1 MIWFLLGN
9 RFQLTCLC
17 LFIAG
22 DCENCHQRNMYSDQA
37 DKIQRCQVLR
47 KWVQFIC
54 PCRKLRLFLVL
65 TKNSSKRCKYQF
77 NVKLWFLFVCLE
89 FWSYSRIFHSFLD
102 FGIMILYPYLFDL
115 KHTLS
120 LFTVVRKRTDVPN
133 FEVTGLSIMYAIN
146 IPQKVLFLLM

>member
-1 MIWFLLGN
+1 MIWFLWE
-9 RFQLTCLC
+9 
-17 LFIAG
+17 IAFS
-22 DCENCHQRNMYSDQA
+22 CVYVCSLQEIA
-37 DKIQRCQVLR
+37 KIVINA
-47 KWVQFIC
+47 IC
-54 PCRKLRLFLVL
+54 TLISR
-65 TKNSSKRCKYQF
+65 TKYRGARSWESEYNLSAQKPQIVIGFNQELIKTLQYQF

-115 KHTLS
+115 KNTLS

>member
-9 RFQLTCLC
+9 RFQLCLSVHC
-17 LFIAG
+17 
-22 DCENCHQRNMYSDQA
+22 R
-37 DKIQRCQVLR
+37 RLR
-47 KWVQFIC
+47 KLSPTQYVLWSAGQNTEVPGPEKVSTIYL
-54 PCRKLRLFLVL
+54 PRNLRLLLVL

-77 NVKLWFLFVCLE
+77 NVELWFLFVCLE

-102 FGIMILYPYLFDL
+102 FGIMILYPCLFDL
-115 KHTLS
+115 RNTLY
-120 LFTVVRKRTDVPN
+120 LFTVVRKRTAVPN